1 MRYKAQ
7 LRILGVLA
15 VPLTLCLIKAPLANY
30 PLTLLAF
37 AILAAAVLAL
47 WRPSE
52 PPLVMLVVVYQWL
65 QASTKLLHA
74 NFMGIPLNDML
85 VEASFGAEHPV
96 LGALGE
102 ATGLSLI
109 GLLALVA
116 GFALAQWQFA
126 PRQKSVS
133 DSPAPAAANSD
144 KVRTRLLLATGAAI
158 AASSVLKSLQYL
170 LPGGVTQI
178 LLPLIDLKW
187 AFVFALACQVL
198 RSRQGYGWLVLVCG
212 LEVVLGF
219 ASYFSAWK
227 EVILV
232 LALAYFFCRPSF
244 ELRRVAAGFGIISV
258 GLVLAVFWT
267 AIKVDQR
274 QFLNRG
280 TGQQVI
286 TRGTGESLLNAF
298 DLAAATDAEAYRQ
311 AVGQL
316 ADRIAYVDFFANALI
331 HVPQVRPHEGG
342 RLWWR
347 AVTHVF
353 TPRILFPNKPPLP
366 SDSEQTMYY
375 TGLLLASGYEGTS
388 ISLGYM
394 AESYIDFGSLGMFV
408 PIFLWGYLV
417 GAAICQLIIRFG
429 RSDLVWGAAVV
440 IILNTLILEVA
451 AVKMVGGTLMSI
463 IVMFLLFRFVGA
475 SLAANIYN
483 PRPAAA

>member
-1 MRYKAQ
+1 MRYSAQ
-7 LRILGVLA
+7 LRILGLLCI
-15 VPLTLCLIKAPLANY
+15 PLLFILIRAPLVNY

-37 AILAAAVLAL
+37 GILGIAFVML
-47 WRPSE
+47 WRTNE

-74 NFMGIPLNDML
+74 NVLGIPLDDML
-85 VEASFGAEHPV
+85 VEGSFGAEHPV
-96 LGALGE
+96 MGALSE
-102 ATGLSLI
+102 ATGLTLI
-109 GLLALVA
+109 GLLALIA
-116 GFALAQWQFA
+116 GFAVAQLQFSQRLERVGEA
-126 PRQKSVS
+126 PEAGPVDS
-133 DSPAPAAANSD
+133 DQ
-144 KVRTRLLLATGAAI
+144 VRLRLLMATGAAI
-158 AASSVLKSLQYL
+158 AVSSVLKSLQYL
-170 LPGGVTQI
+170 LPGSVTQI
-178 LLPLIDLKW
+178 ILPLIDLKW

-198 RSRQGYGWLVLVCG
+198 RDRRGYGWLIAVCG
-212 LEVVLGF
+212 LEIVLGF
-219 ASYFSAWK
+219 AAYFSAWK

-244 ELRRVAAGFGIISV
+244 EFRRVAAGFGIVSI

-286 TRGTGESLLNAF
+286 TRSTGESILNAF
-298 DLAAATDAEAYRQ
+298 DLAAATEAEAYRQ

-316 ADRIAYVDFFANALI
+316 ADRIAYVDYFANALI
-331 HVPQVRPHEGG
+331 HVPQVRPYENG

-375 TGLLLASGYEGTS
+375 TGLLLASSFEGTS

-394 AESYIDFGSLGMFV
+394 AESYIDFGALGMFV

-417 GAAICQLIIRFG
+417 VAAISQLIIRYG

-463 IVMFLLFRFVGA
+463 IVLFLLFRFVGGP
-475 SLAANIYN
+475 LTANIYQS
-483 PRPAAA
+483 RPVAV